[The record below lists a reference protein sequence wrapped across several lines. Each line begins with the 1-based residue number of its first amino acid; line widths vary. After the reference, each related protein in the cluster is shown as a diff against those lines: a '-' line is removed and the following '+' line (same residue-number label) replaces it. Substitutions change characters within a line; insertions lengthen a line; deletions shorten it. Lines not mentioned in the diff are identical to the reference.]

1 MAEDIRIWEISNGK
15 SLNEIKKSKL
25 DLESRLE
32 GWIKEDISI
41 ISHDLIIIG
50 NQIETEFGGV
60 IDLLC
65 LDSRGDVVILELKR
79 DKTPRDITAQVLDYA
94 SWVKDLS
101 NERITEI
108 ANKYLGLK
116 GPIEDAFNTNLGVAL
131 PEILNENHKM
141 FVVASDIDSS
151 TERIINY
158 LSDSYGVGINA
169 ISFQYFKDDNSEK
182 EYLARA
188 FLIEPS
194 EMDRKYSSKRKPP
207 LTFRQFNDISY
218 ENGVGELFD
227 NIAKELT
234 DLFDYRSTTRS
245 TVSWSGKIGKRMNT
259 ILNIL
264 PNDSNKSEGLRFY
277 VYIERLSKYLN
288 TEIENLSGYLPANIE
303 ESRTW
308 NVDSPAIFGYF
319 KNLDEIK
326 KFLEGLKSLRN

>member
-1 MAEDIRIWEISNGK
+1 MAEDIRIWEIIDGK

-25 DLESRLE
+25 NLESRLE
-32 GWIKEDISI
+32 EWIKEDISI
-41 ISHDLIIIG
+41 VSHDLLIIG

-60 IDLLC
+60 VDLLC
-65 LDSRGDVVILELKR
+65 LDSIGDVVIIELKR

-108 ANKYLGLK
+108 ANEYLGEK
-116 GPIEDAFNTNLGVAL
+116 GPLENAFNANFGEEI
-131 PEILNENHKM
+131 PEILNESHKM
-141 FVVASDIDSS
+141 FVVASDIDSN

-158 LSDSYGVGINA
+158 LSDTYGVGINA
-169 ISFQYFKDDNSEK
+169 ISFQYFKDENEN

-194 EMDRKYSSKRKPP
+194 EVDRKRSSKRKPP
-207 LTFRQFNDISY
+207 LTFEQFKDVSD
-218 ENGVGELFD
+218 EKGVGELFD
-227 NIAKELT
+227 SIVKELT
-234 DLFDYRSTTRS
+234 DLFDYRGTTRS
-245 TVSWSGKIGKRMNT
+245 TVSWLGKMGKSMNT

-264 PNDSNKSEGLRFY
+264 PNDSNKNEGLRFY

-288 TEIENLSGYLPANIE
+288 TEIENLTDYLPANVE

-308 NVDSPAIFGYF
+308 NVDTPAIFGYF
-319 KNLDEIK
+319 KTLDEIK
-326 KFLEGLKSLRN
+326 KFSEGLKSLRK